1 MHCNI
6 NVKVEWNYNSKGSVN
21 NKTKRKMTKM
31 KTQIEMG
38 TTGNGKQHETPR
50 SSEID
55 EEA

>member
-1 MHCNI
+1 
-6 NVKVEWNYNSKGSVN
+6 
-21 NKTKRKMTKM
+21 MTKK

-38 TTGNGKQHETPR
+38 TTGNGKQYGTPR